1 MHRTVSIKKRLLSL
15 ILIIVLTA
23 MSGCNFSG
31 GDDKST
37 ASSSPSQTTTPGT
50 EHSTEAP
57 ANPSD
62 PTGEVA
68 EAEQERFSQFT
79 DDLFIET
86 ILSNTIN
93 LHYSLSEP
101 ENFGITEYPITFGDN
116 ELWDEQMLLDELTE
130 LTTELR
136 TYDYSLLN
144 DDQQMMYDILNHYIE
159 TETVGIPLYLYSEPL
174 GIFTGA
180 ATQIPI
186 TLAEYS
192 FYREQDIKDYL
203 ELLPQLKSYFELLIS
218 MEERRAESGLFMA
231 EFTLDA
237 NIKSC
242 EQFLENRENNYLISS
257 FVSRLEKIDWL
268 DEQTKADYIKQNQ
281 KIVTETVFPAFTYL
295 ADTLKGMRDKCSPD
309 GGLATLPKG
318 KEYFTYLMNTR
329 LGSDRTPRELLT
341 LIEEYQQEQLQQML
355 FIMQENPSV
364 ETALNSFS
372 FSMTDPDRI
381 LKFLKDKISE
391 DFPDIPETSYTI
403 NYVQK
408 ELEDVLSPAFYMIPP
423 LDRYLENTIYI
434 NNGSLDETSLFS
446 TLAHE
451 GYPGHLYQNV
461 YFHSKNTIPLRSVF
475 SFLGYSEGWATYVEC
490 EAYAY
495 DPEVNKSLLNVMSLN
510 NSITLSVYAALDI
523 YINYEGWTRQ
533 QTADYLARFFGTLDS
548 SVTNEIYNS
557 IAGDP
562 CYYLAYHGGYL
573 EILEMRRIAEATLGN
588 EFNLKEFHQFVLDLG
603 DCPFSL
609 ANQRLMEWLER

>member
-1 MHRTVSIKKRLLSL
+1 MHRTDFIKKRVLSL
-15 ILIIVLTA
+15 ILIIVLTVL
-23 MSGCNFSG
+23 SGCHFSISP
-31 GDDKST
+31 DDESG
-37 ASSSPSQTTTPGT
+37 SSSTQTQT
-50 EHSTEAP
+50 
-57 ANPSD
+57 NPSA
-62 PTGEVA
+62 PTGEAA
-68 EAEQERFSQFT
+68 ETEQERFSTFT

-93 LHYSLSEP
+93 LHYSLAEP
-101 ENFGITEYPITFGDN
+101 ENFGITEYPITFGDD
-116 ELWDEQMLLDELTE
+116 ELWDEQMLLDELAE

-159 TETVGIPLYLYSEPL
+159 TETAGIPLYLYTEPL

-218 MEERRAESGLFMA
+218 MEKRRADAGLFMA

-242 EQFLENRENNYLISS
+242 EQFLANPQNNYLLSS
-257 FVSRLEKIDWL
+257 FVSRMEKIDWL
-268 DEQTKADYIKQNQ
+268 DEQTKADYIKQNNT
-281 KIVTETVFPAFTYL
+281 IVTETVFPAFTYL
-295 ADTLKGMRDKCSPD
+295 ADTLKSMRDKCSPD

-329 LGSDRTPRELLT
+329 LGSDRTPREMLT
-341 LIEEYQQEQLQQML
+341 LIEEYQQDQLQQML
-355 FIMQENPSV
+355 FIMQKNPSV
-364 ETALNSFS
+364 ETGLNSFS

-381 LKFLKDKISE
+381 LMFLKEKISE
-391 DFPDIPETSYTI
+391 DFPEIPETSYTI

-434 NNGSLDETSLFS
+434 NNGSLDEASLFS

-461 YFHSKNTIPLRSVF
+461 YFHSNNTVPLRSVF

-495 DPEVNKSLLNVMSLN
+495 DTDVDSNVLKVMSLN

-523 YINYEGWTRQ
+523 YINYEGWNRQ
-533 QTADYLARFFGTLDS
+533 QTADYLAQFFGALNS
-548 SVTNEIYNS
+548 SVTDEIYNS

-573 EILEMRRIAEATLGN
+573 EIMEMRRIAEATLGN
-588 EFNLKEFHQFVLDLG
+588 EFDLKDFHQFVLDLG
-603 DCPFSL
+603 DCPFAL
-609 ANQRLMEWLER
+609 ANQRLMAWLER